1 MLLEL
6 TVSDLGVIDK
16 LSLRL
21 PAGLI
26 ALTGETGAGKTLLVD
41 AISLLM
47 GGRADP
53 GLVRPGADEA
63 VVDGRFSFD
72 GEWAEDG
79 EIVITRAVPAE
90 GRSRAYINGRPVTAS
105 ALTEVGR
112 RLVDLHGQ
120 HSHQS
125 LLGVE
130 AQRSALDSFA
140 KIDLTQF
147 EAARAA
153 LHEVE
158 AALAALGGDPRSR
171 HREIDLL
178 RYQVEE
184 LDAAAVED
192 KDEDTRLME
201 SEEILAHAVEHQEAA
216 AAVLELIT
224 DDDGV
229 RDQLGKALPRL
240 EGRAPFADEAARVRD
255 ILADLDDL
263 ADSVRAVV
271 DTIEQDPEA
280 LSVVQGRRHE
290 LQQICRKYGDTLEA
304 VMEEHRSLAEQ
315 LAELETADRRAETLD
330 AEMTEATAAVAAAA
344 AVVRAA
350 RVEAAPALASAIQ
363 SYLPE
368 LAMPKAKVGISID
381 GDDGGHVVFEL
392 SANPGSPLQ
401 SLAKVASGGELAR
414 TMLALRSVLSEAP
427 PILVFD
433 EVDAGIGG
441 QAGFAV
447 GRALSALGDRHQ
459 VLVVTHLP
467 QVAAFADAHL
477 AVQKLQGDD
486 DTVSEVHLLDDEQ
499 RRTELARM
507 LSGQPDSATARQHA
521 SELRDEALEQ
531 KRPATKPK
539 KRAVK
544 KAATDKT
551 TAKKAA
557 AKKRQPKKA

>member
-53 GLVRPGADEA
+53 GLVRPGAEEA
-63 VVDGRFSFD
+63 LVDGRFSFD
-72 GEWAEDG
+72 GDGAEDG

-90 GRSRAYINGRPVTAS
+90 GRSRAYINGRPVTVS
-105 ALTEVGR
+105 ALAELGK

-130 AQRSALDSFA
+130 AQRGALDSFA
-140 KIDLTQF
+140 KIDRSELD
-147 EAARAA
+147 AARVA
-153 LHEVE
+153 LGEVK
-158 AALAALGGDPRSR
+158 AALAGLGGDPRSR

-178 RYQVEE
+178 RYQVDE
-184 LDAAAVED
+184 LDAAAIED
-192 KDEDTRLME
+192 ASEDVRLAAT
-201 SEEILAHAVEHQEAA
+201 EEILANAVDHQEAA
-216 AAVLELIT
+216 AAVLGLLS
-224 DDDGV
+224 DDDGI
-229 RDQLGKALPRL
+229 RDQLSAALPRL
-240 EGRAPFADEAARVRD
+240 EGRAPFVEEAARIRN

-263 ADSVRAVV
+263 ADSVRDVV

-280 LSVVQGRRHE
+280 LAELQARRHQ
-290 LQQICRKYGDTLEA
+290 LQQLCRKYGDTLEA
-304 VMEEHRSLAEQ
+304 VLEEHRTLADQLDALEQ
-315 LAELETADRRAETLD
+315 ADRRAEHLD
-330 AEMTEATAAVAAAA
+330 AEMQEATSAVAAAA
-344 AVVRAA
+344 AKVLAA
-350 RVEAAPALASAIQ
+350 RQAAAPSLATAIE

-368 LAMPKAKVGISID
+368 LAMPKAKIGISID
-381 GDDGGHVVFEL
+381 GDDGSQVVFQL

-507 LSGQPDSATARQHA
+507 LSGQPDSTTARQHG
-521 SELRDEALEQ
+521 SELLDEARAQ
-531 KRPATKPK
+531 KGSTSEPGPKAKRRSSSAPAKKPK
-539 KRAVK
+539 RA
-544 KAATDKT
+544 
-551 TAKKAA
+551 
-557 AKKRQPKKA
+557 

>member
-63 VVDGRFSFD
+63 LVDGRFSFD
-72 GEWAEDG
+72 GEGAEDG

-90 GRSRAYINGRPVTAS
+90 GRSRAYINGRPVTVSSLA
-105 ALTEVGR
+105 EVGK

-130 AQRSALDSFA
+130 AQRGALDSFA
-140 KIDLTQF
+140 KIDRSELD
-147 EAARAA
+147 AARRA

-158 AALAALGGDPRSR
+158 DALASLGGDPRSR

-178 RYQVEE
+178 RYQVDE
-184 LDAAAVED
+184 LDAAGVED
-192 KDEDTRLME
+192 ADEDTRLAAT
-201 SEEILAHAVEHQEAA
+201 EEILANAVDHQEAA
-216 AAVLELIT
+216 AAVLAMLA
-224 DDDGV
+224 DDDGI
-229 RDQLGKALPRL
+229 RDQLSAALPRL
-240 EGRAPFADEAARVRD
+240 DGRAPFSDEAERIRN

-263 ADSVRAVV
+263 ADGIRTVA

-280 LSVVQGRRHE
+280 LSAVQARRHQ
-290 LQQICRKYGDTLEA
+290 LQQLCRKYGDTLEA
-304 VMEEHRSLAEQ
+304 VMAEHRSLAEQ
-315 LAELETADRRAETLD
+315 LDTLEQADRRAEHLD
-330 AEMTEATAAVAAAA
+330 AEHQAALAAVAKAAA
-344 AVVRAA
+344 KVRAA
-350 RVEAAPALASAIQ
+350 REAAAPQLAKAIEA
-363 SYLPE
+363 YLPE

-381 GDDGGHVVFEL
+381 GDDGSQVVFQL

-414 TMLALRSVLSEAP
+414 AMLALRSVLSEAP

-447 GRALSALGDRHQ
+447 GRALAALGDRHQ

-486 DTVSEVHLLDDEQ
+486 DTVSEVHLLDDDQ

-507 LSGQPDSATARQHA
+507 LSGQPDSSTARQHG
-521 SELRDEALEQ
+521 SELLDEAQAQ
-531 KRPATKPK
+531 KRPP
-539 KRAVK
+539 
-544 KAATDKT
+544 
-551 TAKKAA
+551 TAAA
-557 AKKRQPKKA
+557 AKKPKRAKR